1 MSHGFENEDYVL
13 ELEKNY
19 GLTADA
25 LDQLESR
32 KRGETALSPIPAL
45 RVMSFGIAKLP
56 FELLHEI
63 MRNVSEGD
71 LHRLRRVNSI
81 FNILTTPAVFSS
93 ITVRNY
99 KYSARNFAALL
110 HTPHIARHVQSVV
123 GYPFALRAERNG
135 TNASDVAASS
145 IPICPQLIQLS
156 PLGLITESITPH
168 RNRFTFTVT
177 FAEDYSA
184 GQYMATYEVWSSVQF
199 AFENLHRATGLKTL
213 ALYFDVYYHDN
224 RSFEGHQWGILHALR
239 RKSNLLSELRSLKIY
254 GWLDLGISVLL
265 YNMAPITWLTSS
277 YRHLSFS
284 LPWGD
289 KDHYGHH
296 DSESRAQVV
305 PRLRRMLEPAVNL
318 ESLAISRGGVLKCYD
333 IPNWQAQLATY
344 PRLSALSLKDIIWE
358 DGTIGEGDVVMPPP
372 LEDFIVRHSKTLK
385 KLELRD
391 CSIKVKD
398 RGREPPVCYWADV
411 YKRLANALTELVELE
426 VEFQIDGYEIP
437 YLSPNTSTSLYIG
450 SRSYY
455 PLERLEGTRLDAE
468 ALEEF
473 KTVIKNRGMHAG
485 SRFRP

>member
-1 MSHGFENEDYVL
+1 
-13 ELEKNY
+13 
-19 GLTADA
+19 
-25 LDQLESR
+25 
-32 KRGETALSPIPAL
+32 
-45 RVMSFGIAKLP
+45 
-56 FELLHEI
+56 
-63 MRNVSEGD
+63 
-71 LHRLRRVNSI
+71 
-81 FNILTTPAVFSS
+81 
-93 ITVRNY
+93 
-99 KYSARNFAALL
+99 
-110 HTPHIARHVQSVV
+110 
-123 GYPFALRAERNG
+123 
-135 TNASDVAASS
+135 
-145 IPICPQLIQLS
+145 
-156 PLGLITESITPH
+156 
-168 RNRFTFTVT
+168 
-177 FAEDYSA
+177 
-184 GQYMATYEVWSSVQF
+184 MATYEGLYFFVVKCVQGLWASDGRKSVWSSVQF